1 MAIRKTNSLLSLGNN
16 YINDSPQPSSISYIW
31 NFGSLLALCLIIQ
44 IATGIFLAMH
54 YNSSAMLAFDSVE
67 HIMRDLNY
75 GWLIRYG
82 HANGAGLFF
91 IMVYCHIGRGLY
103 YGSYKQPRQLAW
115 SIGVIIFILM
125 IITGFLG
132 YVLVWGAMSFWGA
145 TVITNLVSAV
155 PWIGDSIVQF
165 IWGGFGVGA
174 PTLSRFFSLHYLF
187 PFILAALALA
197 HLIALHKDGSSNPL
211 GVSSNMDKLSM
222 HPYFT
227 FKDLVTIFIFL
238 FVYGYFVFFSPNTL
252 GHPDNYIPANPL
264 VTPISIVPEFYL
276 LPFYAILRSVPD
288 KLAGVVLM
296 LAALLI
302 LLFLFILD
310 RSIVRG
316 APFRILSQFLFFV
329 FICNFIGL
337 GHIGELHI
345 EIPFVALGQF
355 CTVYYFGHFLV
366 ILPLVSSLENV
377 LFELNQDN

>member
-16 YINDSPQPSSISYIW
+16 YINDSPQPSSLNYVW
-31 NFGSLLALCLIIQ
+31 NFGSLLALCLVIQ
-44 IATGIFLAMH
+44 IATGVFLAMH
-54 YNSSAMLAFDSVE
+54 YNSSTMLAFSSVE

-91 IMVYCHIGRGLY
+91 VMVYCHIGRGLY
-103 YGSYKQPRQLAW
+103 YGSYAKPRQLAW

-132 YVLVWGAMSFWGA
+132 YVLVWGSMSFWGA

-155 PWIGDSIVQF
+155 PWVGDSIVQF

-211 GVSSNMDKLSM
+211 GISSNMDKLSM

-252 GHPDNYIPANPL
+252 GHPDNYTPANPL

-288 KLAGVVLM
+288 KLLGVILM
-296 LAALLI
+296 LAALLV
-302 LLFLFILD
+302 LLLLPILD
-310 RSIVRG
+310 RSLVRG
-316 APFRILSQFLFFV
+316 APFRIITQFLFFV

-337 GHIGELHI
+337 GHLGELHI
-345 EIPFVALGQF
+345 EQPFIGLGQF
-355 CTVYYFGHFLV
+355 CTFYYFAHFF
-366 ILPLVSSLENV
+366 IIIPFVSSLENV
-377 LFELNQDN
+377 LFELNQEN